1 MIFSAFVIIS
11 GKHTLLVNLRV
22 KMSLYFFDNVLNVF
36 YILNQPMLQI
46 FINDLSEY
54 CSCKNKM
61 SLIKLFD

>member
-61 SLIKLFD
+61 SSIKLFD